1 MAIHIIHDTMTLK
14 TGNRVVA
21 AARFSQHAAGDC
33 NGAPIV
39 STRPPGCS
47 PRPGDYGIDN
57 RRAGESGY
65 SNSHPPVVA
74 LREELR

>member
-47 PRPGDYGIDN
+47 PAT
-57 RRAGESGY
+57 RRSP
-65 SNSHPPVVA
+65 H
-74 LREELR
+74 